1 MCRGPRARMQ
11 GVQDTPQVCIT
22 GRLGPPR
29 LALHPHTGYHTY
41 CNFLRMEASQ
51 SHPAATAFCALLLRT
66 QRPKPRATPQDGLRL
81 GEEEEGAPF
90 HWGWGEVE
98 PTWLLPGERH
108 APLSNAG
115 KGERAREMLTS
126 SLGCLWERRSE
137 NFPGPS
143 QGNFFLDTNIYTP
156 SVTCVHTLSSHL
168 GNETAVLPRGS
179 VTPTTQA
186 TPALLSSLSFPA
198 LQPGCSREGSTE
210 LAPVPCPSPA
220 STELLL
226 SLSYRPSRG

>member
-11 GVQDTPQVCIT
+11 GVQDTPRVCIM
-22 GRLGPPR
+22 GCLGPPR
-29 LALHPHTGYHTY
+29 LALHPHPGYHTY

-66 QRPKPRATPQDGLRL
+66 QRPLPRATPQDGLRL

-98 PTWLLPGERH
+98 PTCLLPGERH
-108 APLSNAG
+108 APLSNTG
-115 KGERAREMLTS
+115 KGERARKMLTS

-156 SVTCVHTLSSHL
+156 SVTCVCTHLVLTWGMRPLSCQGALSPPP
-168 GNETAVLPRGS
+168 PR
-179 VTPTTQA
+179 P
-186 TPALLSSLSFPA
+186 PLLS
-198 LQPGCSREGSTE
+198 
-210 LAPVPCPSPA
+210 
-220 STELLL
+220 
-226 SLSYRPSRG
+226 

>member
-1 MCRGPRARMQ
+1 MQ

-115 KGERAREMLTS
+115 KGERARKMLTS
-126 SLGCLWERRSE
+126 SLGCL
-137 NFPGPS
+137 
-143 QGNFFLDTNIYTP
+143 
-156 SVTCVHTLSSHL
+156 
-168 GNETAVLPRGS
+168 
-179 VTPTTQA
+179 
-186 TPALLSSLSFPA
+186 
-198 LQPGCSREGSTE
+198 
-210 LAPVPCPSPA
+210 
-220 STELLL
+220 
-226 SLSYRPSRG
+226 